1 MRRLGNLRADT
12 VRIQDATELIA
23 QELTPQL
30 TALDARLKEL
40 GPEPAPDAPPES
52 PEVQQE
58 RADLSRERGDIDA
71 RIKRARLLSVAADQ
85 AGDQITAKRRALFDE
100 KLWQRTK
107 SVLAPSFWMDLNR
120 SLPRDVS
127 RLQDFWNANV
137 RILRGSRQSAQHR
150 HPGRRLGAGAVPD
163 GAGPPVAGGV
173 RPADSRS
180 ARCRPTGSGGRRWR
194 CGSW

>member
-1 MRRLGNLRADT
+1 MRRWAT
-12 VRIQDATELIA
+12 FAPKPSRIQDATELIA

-52 PEVQQE
+52 PEVQRE
-58 RADLSRERGDIDA
+58 RADLTRERGDIDA

-107 SVLAPSFWMDLNR
+107 SVLVPELLDGSQPEPAARRVAPSGLLERQRHDPSWKSPIR
-120 SLPRDVS
+120 AISPS
-127 RLQDFWNANV
+127 WAV
-137 RILRGSRQSAQHR
+137 RW
-150 HPGRRLGAGAVPD
+150 
-163 GAGPPVAGGV
+163 
-173 RPADSRS
+173 
-180 ARCRPTGSGGRRWR
+180 RWR
-194 CGSW
+194 CS